1 MNASGI
7 VGGLFNFCIFYF
19 FHLLNFFSKSG
30 YMPCEQV
37 LLWWTWNGYNILSTR
52 KKKPTTE
59 HTNGFPYYLIYTE
72 WRGDIFTVIL
82 KLINIQLPF
91 KIIINIA
98 LGKCLETF
106 LGKTANVAFGR
117 DWIYH
122 TRSITNA
129 SFNLFRFHYGG
140 SFKKLRKIYILNMWK
155 VNIAFNLKQSKG
167 LKAQLSTLYIPLEV
181 FLDKVI
187 CAEVAFLGFR

>member
-1 MNASGI
+1 
-7 VGGLFNFCIFYF
+7 
-19 FHLLNFFSKSG
+19 
-30 YMPCEQV
+30 MPCEQA
-37 LLWWTWNGYNILSTR
+37 LLWWAWNGYTVPSTR

-91 KIIINIA
+91 EIIINIA
-98 LGKCLETF
+98 LEKCLATS
-106 LGKTANVAFGR
+106 LGKNGECR
-117 DWIYH
+117 LWS
-122 TRSITNA
+122 RL
-129 SFNLFRFHYGG
+129 NLPHAVNHQWFRFHYSG

-167 LKAQLSTLYIPLEV
+167 LKVQLSTLYIPLEV

-187 CAEVAFLGFR
+187 WAEVAFLGFRQTVLAFYFCRPNFL